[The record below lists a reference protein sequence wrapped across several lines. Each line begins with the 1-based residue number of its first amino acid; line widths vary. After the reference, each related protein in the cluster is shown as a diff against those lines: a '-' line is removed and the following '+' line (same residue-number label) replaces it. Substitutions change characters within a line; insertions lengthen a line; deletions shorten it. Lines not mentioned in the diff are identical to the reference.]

1 MNCPTARDLF
11 PALLDART
19 AASEQGEARAHLAG
33 CPGCQREFAALRQTL
48 AALDSLPVGV
58 PSPRLRRNFYA
69 MLEEEKNSAASVR
82 AATVREQRARRA
94 SLWRWILAPV
104 LGGALLLGGFM
115 AGTRYPG
122 APAPAEFAADA
133 TQRELRQLR
142 DQVNKMGRLVGYQ
155 LLQQQQG
162 PTNDRLR
169 EVLVAARSDQPG
181 DKVLDDLISALAF
194 DPSANVR
201 LRALEAL
208 YPHADNAIVR
218 AGVLAA
224 LPREQNPLVQLEL
237 IDFVGSASDREAV
250 PALKEMSQNQS
261 VDHSVRDAARRAL
274 AQL

>member
-1 MNCPTARDLF
+1 MNCPDARDLF

-19 AASEQGEARAHLAG
+19 AATEHLEARAHLAA
-33 CPGCQREFAALRQTL
+33 CPACQRDFTALCQTIS
-48 AALDSLPVGV
+48 ALDSLPVPA
-58 PSPRLRRNFYA
+58 PSSHLRRNFYA
-69 MLEEEKNSAASVR
+69 MLEEEKHSAASVR
-82 AATVREQRARRA
+82 AATVREQRVRRVAR
-94 SLWRWILAPV
+94 WRWILAPAF
-104 LGGALLLGGFM
+104 GTALLIGGFLT
-115 AGTRYPG
+115 GTRYPS

-133 TQRELRQLR
+133 TQREIRQLR

-162 PTNDRLR
+162 PANDRLR
-169 EVLVAARSDQPG
+169 DVLVAARSEEPG
-181 DKVLDDLISALAF
+181 DRVLDNLISALAF

-208 YPHADNAIVR
+208 YPHADNALVR

-250 PALKEMSQNQS
+250 PALQEMSQSES
-261 VDHSVRDAARRAL
+261 VDRSVRDAARRAL